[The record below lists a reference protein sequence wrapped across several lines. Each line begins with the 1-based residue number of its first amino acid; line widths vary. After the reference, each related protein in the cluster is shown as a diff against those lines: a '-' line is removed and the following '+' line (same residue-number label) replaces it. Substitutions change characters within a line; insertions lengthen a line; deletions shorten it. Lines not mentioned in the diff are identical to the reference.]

1 MDKQE
6 LINKLV
12 EIRKE
17 ISNLKDTLEK
27 TREEKEDIY
36 QKRNSL
42 REKVGG
48 RIKEIKE
55 LKSKKDKDSLGLQE
69 EFREKD
75 VINKEIGILIN
86 NIKAL
91 NEKRRIIR
99 NEKKIDKNPEVLK
112 NIINKLEEKIET
124 EVLSI
129 EEEKRVMKRL
139 NKLKSEYKEI
149 KIIVDLNN
157 EYNKMSED
165 IDFKKKKLNDLKN
178 KIKDNMEKNSE
189 YEGFMKI
196 SKDILETKNEISAL
210 NNQYFK
216 YKSDILKNNLLLKEK
231 LKELNNIKNNLDFID
246 KKMLEEK
253 ESKKQ
258 EIISQKKSVVEEKL
272 KMGQKLSTEDLITFQ
287 ASKQVNIYFLD
298 FLNVQIIANITVMI
312 LIIQE

>member
-27 TREEKEDIY
+27 TREKY
-36 QKRNSL
+36 
-42 REKVGG
+42 
-48 RIKEIKE
+48 
-55 LKSKKDKDSLGLQE
+55 
-69 EFREKD
+69 

-139 NKLKSEYKEI
+139 NKLKGEYKEI

-287 ASKQVNIYFLD
+287 ASK
-298 FLNVQIIANITVMI
+298 
-312 LIIQE
+312 

>member
-91 NEKRRIIR
+91 NEKRRIIKK
-99 NEKKIDKNPEVLK
+99 EVKIDKNPDMLK
-112 NIINKLEEKIET
+112 SLINKLEEKIET

-149 KIIVDLNN
+149 KVIVDLNN

-196 SKDILETKNEISAL
+196 SKEIFETKNEISAL
-210 NNQYFK
+210 NNQYFQ
-216 YKSDILKNNLLLKEK
+216 YKSDILKNNILLKEK
-231 LKELNNIKNNLDFID
+231 LKELNDIKNDLDLID
-246 KKMLEEK
+246 KKLLEEK
-253 ESKKQ
+253 ENKKQ
-258 EIISQKKSVVEEKL
+258 DIISQKKSVVEEKL
-272 KMGQKLSTEDLITFQ
+272 RMGHKLSTEDLITFQ
-287 ASKQVNIYFLD
+287 ASK
-298 FLNVQIIANITVMI
+298 
-312 LIIQE
+312 